1 MDTVTWYMDAF
12 AGLTSVPPPKGEVMW
27 CAGCV
32 DAINETAKL
41 AEVAWKGEELLK
53 FASSLHARRTRDNSK
68 RKRSS
73 MH

>member
-1 MDTVTWYMDAF
+1 MDAF
-12 AGLTSVPPPKGEVMW
+12 AGLSAVPPPKGEVTW
-27 CAGCV
+27 CEGCV
-32 DAINETAKL
+32 DAIKETGKL

-53 FASSLHARRTRDNSK
+53 FASSLHARRTRDNGK